1 MGNHVLELEIRY
13 GKSGRIVVE
22 EFSFSN
28 KADPPISTDYTDCEL
43 DRHVEKFSPNHCRGI
58 LIAQL
63 NRLIRNLCNLWKS
76 VDLLYTCLRQVLR
89 MKSEKISELTTS
101 RLSVYLRCL
110 NALDAAGI
118 KTISSQAL
126 AEQFNLNSAQI
137 RKDLGYFGEFGVRG
151 VGYYV
156 KDLRDHITKILGL
169 DKPHRVGIVG
179 AGRLGTA
186 LANYNGLER
195 SNFAVA
201 ALFDNDKQKIGQR
214 VGEARILIHDVE
226 KLASVI
232 REDSIDVIVIAVPA
246 KAAQKVLNRI
256 MSAGIK
262 AVLNFAP
269 ASLTPRLGVK
279 VKTVDLNTS
288 LESLSYF
295 LARPTSTQLAARTRT
310 KVLRSQKQSERGLR
324 Q

>member
-1 MGNHVLELEIRY
+1 
-13 GKSGRIVVE
+13 
-22 EFSFSN
+22 
-28 KADPPISTDYTDCEL
+28 
-43 DRHVEKFSPNHCRGI
+43 
-58 LIAQL
+58 
-63 NRLIRNLCNLWKS
+63 
-76 VDLLYTCLRQVLR
+76 

-101 RLSVYLRCL
+101 RLSVYLRGL
-110 NALDAAGI
+110 NILAAAGI

-126 AEQFNLNSAQI
+126 AKQFNLNSSQI

-156 KDLRDHITKILGL
+156 EDLREHITKILGL

-195 SNFAVA
+195 SNFTVVA
-201 ALFDNDKQKIGQR
+201 LLDNDQQKIGKR
-214 VGEARILIHDVE
+214 IGESKMLVQNVE
-226 KLASVI
+226 SLDAII
-232 REDSIDVIVIAVPA
+232 RKESIDVMVIAVPA
-246 KAAQKVLNRI
+246 KAAQRVLNQI

-269 ASLTPRLGVK
+269 VSLTSRLGVK
-279 VKTVDLNTS
+279 VKTVDLTTS

-295 LARPTSTQLAARTRT
+295 LARPRGHKVTEGRAVTRFGE
-310 KVLRSQKQSERGLR
+310 LEEQDGHEL
-324 Q
+324 

>member
-1 MGNHVLELEIRY
+1 
-13 GKSGRIVVE
+13 
-22 EFSFSN
+22 
-28 KADPPISTDYTDCEL
+28 
-43 DRHVEKFSPNHCRGI
+43 
-58 LIAQL
+58 
-63 NRLIRNLCNLWKS
+63 
-76 VDLLYTCLRQVLR
+76 

-110 NALDAAGI
+110 NTLHAAGI

-156 KDLRDHITKILGL
+156 DDLRDHITKILGL

-186 LANYNGLER
+186 LANYNGFGR
-195 SNFAVA
+195 SNFTVV
-201 ALFDNDKQKIGQR
+201 ALFDNDRQKIGQQDWR
-214 VGEARILIHDVE
+214 
-226 KLASVI
+226 
-232 REDSIDVIVIAVPA
+232 REDSRSRCRRDREVIRDEAIDVMVIAVPA
-246 KAAQKVLNRI
+246 KAAQRVLNQV

-269 ASLTPRLGVK
+269 VSLTSRRGVK
-279 VKTVDLNTS
+279 VKTVDLTTS

-295 LARPTSTQLAARTRT
+295 LSQPSRAAITQARAQSASKKISRKGAKEQRF
-310 KVLRSQKQSERGLR
+310 RSLYDLNLYG
-324 Q
+324 